1 MSVQRVA
8 RSGGHSTVAFFT
20 VWQLAADLPKGRTP
34 GEEHYRCIHRW
45 VHARRANRSQE
56 EIGLR
61 KMLQASHPVL
71 FRALKRTV

>member
-1 MSVQRVA
+1 VQPGLA
-8 RSGGHSTVAFFT
+8 
-20 VWQLAADLPKGRTP
+20 WQLALDLPKGRTP

-56 EIGLR
+56 EIDLR
-61 KMLQASHPVL
+61 KMLRASHPAL